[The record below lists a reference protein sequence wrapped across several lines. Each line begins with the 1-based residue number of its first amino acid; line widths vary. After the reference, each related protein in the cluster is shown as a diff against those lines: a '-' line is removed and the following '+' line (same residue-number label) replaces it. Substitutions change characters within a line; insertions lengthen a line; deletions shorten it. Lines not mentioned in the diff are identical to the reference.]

1 MQLRFT
7 KMHSLGNDFVVIDAV
22 RQDVA
27 LGRAGAAW
35 LADRQRGVGCD
46 QVLVVGAGGDGA
58 DFNLG
63 IFNADGGE
71 SGQCGNGAR
80 CVALFLRDS
89 GLSDAA
95 SCVVRTRERD
105 LALSLDD
112 SGTASVDMGAPQF
125 APDAVP
131 FFVAGGDGGDGA
143 LHTFKLDLH
152 THSVRACVLSMGN
165 PHAVLTVTD
174 CDTADVAGIGARLA
188 THAAFPEG
196 ANIGFMQV
204 LDRGRIRLRVF
215 ERGVGETLACGSGAC
230 AAVVA
235 GRLGGLLNET
245 VTVAMPGGEMTAR
258 WAGGRKRRN
267 AGVVLS
273 GPAVSVY
280 DGAIAEWEER
290 ALP

>member
-22 RQDVA
+22 RQDVT
-27 LGRAGAAW
+27 LGPAEATW
-35 LADRQRGVGCD
+35 LADRQRGAGCD
-46 QVLVVGAGGDGA
+46 QVLVVGEGGAGA

-63 IFNADGGE
+63 IFNANGGE

-89 GLSDAA
+89 GLSDAV

-112 SGTASVDMGAPQF
+112 SGMVSVDMGAPQF

-131 FFVAGGDGGDGA
+131 FFVAGDEGGDSA

-174 CDTADVAGIGARLA
+174 CDTADVAGVGARLA
-188 THAAFPEG
+188 AHAAFPEG

-204 LDRGRIRLRVF
+204 LGRDRIRLRVF

-230 AAVVA
+230 AAAVA
-235 GRLGGLLNET
+235 GRLGGLLDKT
-245 VTVAMPGGEMTAR
+245 VTVAMPGGEMTVC
-258 WAGGRKRRN
+258 WAGSRKRN
-267 AGVVLS
+267 KAGVVLS

-280 DGAIAEWEER
+280 DGVIADWEER

>member
-27 LGRAGAAW
+27 LGRAGATW
-35 LADRQRGVGCD
+35 LAHRQRGVGCD
-46 QVLVVGAGGDGA
+46 QVLVVGEGGDGA

-80 CVALFLRDS
+80 CVALFLRDR

-105 LALSLDD
+105 LALSMDD
-112 SGTASVDMGAPQF
+112 SGTVSVDMGAPLF

-131 FFVAGGDGGDGA
+131 FFVAGGEGGDGA

-152 THSVRACVLSMGN
+152 THSVRACILSLGN

-174 CDTADVAGIGARLA
+174 CDNADVAGIGARLSS
-188 THAAFPEG
+188 HAAFPKG

-204 LDRGRIRLRVF
+204 LDRDRIRLRVF

-235 GRLGGLLNET
+235 GRLAGLLNKK
-245 VTVAMPGGEMTAR
+245 VTVDMPGGEMMAH
-258 WAGGRKRRN
+258 WAGGRKGRS

-280 DGAIAEWEER
+280 DGAIADWEER